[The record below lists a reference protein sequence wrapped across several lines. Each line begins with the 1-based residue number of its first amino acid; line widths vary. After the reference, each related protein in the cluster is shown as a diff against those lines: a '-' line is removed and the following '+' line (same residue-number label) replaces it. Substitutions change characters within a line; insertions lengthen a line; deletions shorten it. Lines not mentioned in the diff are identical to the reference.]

1 MNRKTVR
8 TIAFGAILMANSTLI
23 SSVSNTTLAGTPQIK
38 QHLPNRVIRVAQST
52 TLDTDAIEESIF
64 DQINQYRAEKG
75 LPALARSSKIDTQAR
90 IHSENMASAKVA
102 FGHQDFS
109 NRVKAIDIPYKAA
122 AENVAYNRGY
132 SDPATKAVQ
141 GWLKSLGHRTNI
153 EGKYNQTGIGVAVN
167 SKGQVYFTQLF
178 ITSK

>member
-8 TIAFGAILMANSTLI
+8 RIAFGAILMANSTLI
-23 SSVSNTTLAGTPQIK
+23 SYVSNTTLAGTPQIK
-38 QHLPNRVIRVAQST
+38 QHLPNTVIRVAQSM
-52 TLDTDAIEESIF
+52 TLDTDEIEESIF
-64 DQINQYRAEKG
+64 SQINQYRASKG
-75 LPALARSSKIDTQAR
+75 LPALERSSKIDTQAR

-132 SDPATKAVQ
+132 SDLATQAVQ
-141 GWLKSLGHRTNI
+141 GWLKSPGHRTNI